1 MSLYAISDLH
11 LSLGKET
18 EKSMEIFPG
27 WENYVYLLEKNWRAT
42 VKKEDTVVICGDIS
56 WSMRIEESLK
66 DFEFLNSL
74 PGEKILLR
82 GNHDYWW
89 STNKKIKNFIL
100 KNKFENF
107 KILHNNC
114 IETQGF
120 AICGTRGWTT
130 RIKDEHDIKMIE
142 REIIRLGLSLNACKN
157 NKLQKIVFLHYPPV
171 YFKETTK
178 IIDFLHDN
186 KIKYC
191 YYGHIHSKDSS
202 KYISSQVVRGIKCEL
217 VSCDYL
223 KFKPKLVDI

>member
-11 LSLGKET
+11 LSLGT

-27 WENYVYLLEKNWRAT
+27 WENYIYLLEKNWKAT
-42 VKKEDTVVICGDIS
+42 VKKEDTVVVCGDIS
-56 WSMRIEESLK
+56 WAMRIDEAFK

-74 PGEKILLR
+74 PGEKILLK

-89 STNKKIKNFIL
+89 STNKKIEDFFKKNE
-100 KNKFENF
+100 FENF

-114 IETQGF
+114 IETQGY
-120 AICGTRGWTT
+120 AICGARGWTT
-130 RIKDEHDIKMIE
+130 KTKDEHDDKMVN
-142 REIIRLGLSLNACKN
+142 RELIRLDLSLKSCKN
-157 NKLQKIVFLHYPPV
+157 NKIPKIVCLHYPPV
-171 YFKETTK
+171 YFNETTK

-223 KFKPKLVDI
+223 RFKPKLVDI

>member
-1 MSLYAISDLH
+1 MSLYAISDIH
-11 LSLGKET
+11 LSLGT

-27 WENYVYLLEKNWRAT
+27 WKDYVYLLEKNWKET
-42 VKKEDTVVICGDIS
+42 VSENDTVVICGDIS
-56 WSMRIEESLK
+56 WAMRLEEAFN

-74 PGEKILLR
+74 PGKKILLK

-89 STNKKIKNFIL
+89 STNKKIEEFMAKNNF
-100 KNKFENF
+100 KNF

-114 IETQGF
+114 IETQNY
-120 AICGTRGWTT
+120 AICGARGWTT
-130 RIKDEHDIKMIE
+130 KLKDGHDAKMLD
-142 REIIRLGLSLNACKN
+142 REIIRLGLSINSCKN
-157 NKLQKIVFLHYPPV
+157 SHIEKVVFLHYPPF

-178 IIDFLHDN
+178 MIDFLHN
-186 KIKYC
+186 SKVRYC

-223 KFKPKLVDI
+223 RFRPKLVDI

>member
-11 LSLGKET
+11 LSLST

-27 WENYVYLLEKNWRAT
+27 WENYIYLLEKNWKAT
-42 VKKEDTVVICGDIS
+42 VKEEDTVVICGDIS
-56 WSMRIEESLK
+56 WSMRIEEAFK

-74 PGEKILLR
+74 PGEKILLK

-89 STNKKIKNFIL
+89 STNKKIEEFFKKHEF
-100 KNKFENF
+100 KNF

-114 IETQGF
+114 IEVNDF

-130 RIKDEHDIKMIE
+130 RLKDEHDIKMLD
-142 REIIRLGLSLNACKN
+142 REIIRLGLSIKSCKN
-157 NKLQKIVFLHYPPV
+157 NKLKKIVFLHYPPV

-178 IIDFLHDN
+178 IIDFLCDN

-202 KYISSQVVRGIKCEL
+202 KYISSQVVKGIKCEL

-223 KFKPKLVDI
+223 RFTPKFVDI